1 MEEKEGSAE
10 EARVVGSAAVK
21 AEEAAA
27 KAVVTWAEAMAKVC
41 SVAVKV
47 PGLVVEAELVE
58 TVVVVMV
65 VAAAEMEV
73 EEAVTAEVG
82 VPAVVVSSEASRAV
96 DWTVAG

>member
-21 AEEAAA
+21 VVVAA
-27 KAVVTWAEAMAKVC
+27 V
-41 SVAVKV
+41 
-47 PGLVVEAELVE
+47 AELVE

-96 DWTVAG
+96 DWTMAG